1 MTVSTTTSRVDYTGN
16 GSTVLFAV
24 PFPFIDKDYLTV
36 LRIDSA
42 TQVATTLILDS
53 GGALGYTV
61 AGAGDATGSVTLV
74 TAPTAAQRL
83 AIIREVPS
91 IQDADFVA
99 NDPFPAETFEDAL
112 DRLTMIAQQNR
123 ESIDRAVTLPIT
135 VSSVSGE
142 LAIPQA
148 SALIGWNAS
157 ATELVNYTA
166 SELITADLIAGNYI
180 VNTFTGN
187 GVLTSFLLSAAPG
200 VENNTQVYIDGVY
213 QEKSA
218 YSVTGSSLDFPAPP
232 TLGASIEVVQA
243 GAVTIN
249 TPASGSVTFSTIS
262 ATGTGMF
269 LRQTSSAMEW
279 TNEFNQN
286 LLGANG
292 KRVNF
297 QIDVSTL
304 IADGVLLPSG
314 TIINLAAN
322 FNNDSLDGFD
332 TTGSWWTTPVVFAWW
347 YKSGTQLRQNMT
359 LTTSYTANSAVL
371 AVDGNITATRR
382 ATVGSLAE
390 VRQTVAAAASTT
402 LNLSLGHVIVLTQ
415 DVNITTLAFSN
426 VPSTGNTATVTI
438 KRVKDNTGTART
450 IAWPA
455 SVKWPGGVAPTL
467 SATAN
472 AVDIIT
478 LLTEDGG
485 TTYYGSSALAFA

>member
-1 MTVSTTTSRVDYTGN
+1 MTAKETIATWRWRIPKAWNKETGR
-16 GSTVLFAV
+16 SMR
-24 PFPFIDKDYLTV
+24 Y
-36 LRIDSA
+36 
-42 TQVATTLILDS
+42 
-53 GGALGYTV
+53 
-61 AGAGDATGSVTLV
+61 
-74 TAPTAAQRL
+74 
-83 AIIREVPS
+83 
-91 IQDADFVA
+91 
-99 NDPFPAETFEDAL
+99 
-112 DRLTMIAQQNR
+112 
-123 ESIDRAVTLPIT
+123 
-135 VSSVSGE
+135 GE
-142 LAIPQA
+142 F
-148 SALIGWNAS
+148 
-157 ATELVNYTA
+157 
-166 SELITADLIAGNYI
+166 ADLVGIAKPAMSSI
-180 VNTFTGN
+180 IN
-187 GVLTSFLLSAAPG
+187 G
-200 VENNTQVYIDGVY
+200 
-213 QEKSA
+213 
-218 YSVTGSSLDFPAPP
+218 
-232 TLGASIEVVQA
+232 TLGVSIEVVQA

-304 IADGVLLPSG
+304 IADGVSLPSG
-314 TIINLAAN
+314 TVMNLASN

-371 AVDGNITATRR
+371 AVDGSITATRR

-426 VPSTGNTATVTI
+426 VPSTGNAATVTI